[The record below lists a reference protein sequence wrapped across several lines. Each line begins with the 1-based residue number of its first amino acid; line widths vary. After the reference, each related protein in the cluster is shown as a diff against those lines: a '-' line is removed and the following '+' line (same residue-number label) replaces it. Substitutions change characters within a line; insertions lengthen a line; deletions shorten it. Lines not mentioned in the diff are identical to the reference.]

1 MAEHASVKLLV
12 LWEHE
17 LRAVAEAVCRLRKAL
32 DQDKPD
38 PKTVWQAYVDL
49 GQAAHVAM
57 PSQEELASDAS
68 WLLCN
73 HAALRFEPRVVEVA
87 KRPMQNGGTE

>member
-1 MAEHASVKLLV
+1 MAGHASVKLLV

-17 LRAVAEAVCRLRKAL
+17 LRAVAEVVARLVELQKE
-32 DQDKPD
+32 DKPNQEAMVEAYND
-38 PKTVWQAYVDL
+38 LGRAAYVAF
-49 GQAAHVAM
+49 GAAA
-57 PSQEELASDAS
+57 ADNDAV
-68 WLLCN
+68 WVLCN